1 MKYVITGSLGH
12 ISKPVVE
19 RLAKDGHQVTV
30 ITSNSGRKNDIESLG
45 ATAAVGSVEDAAF
58 ISSTFNG
65 ADAVYLMIPPN
76 WGVTNWL
83 EYQQKVADNY
93 TAAIADNN
101 IKHVVQLSSIGAHMR
116 RGAGPVDGLGY
127 LEEQLLRLAAVHV
140 KMLRPSFFYYNLFS
154 MIPLIKGMGIMGA
167 NYGGTAEKLVLVHT
181 DDIAD
186 ALYTALSGLQ
196 FTGHTIE
203 YIASDERDTNEI
215 AAVLSAA
222 IGKPGIPWVV
232 FSDEQSMQGMLQA
245 GLSATI
251 AEGYNALGAGIRT
264 GAVQEDYWK
273 NRPASFG
280 KIKLEDFAK
289 AFAAVFNAQEQKA

>member
-19 RLAKDGHQVTV
+19 RLVKDGHQVTV
-30 ITSNSGRKNDIESLG
+30 ITSSADRKSNIESLG

-58 ISSTFNG
+58 ISSTFSG

-76 WGVTNWL
+76 WGASNWMA
-83 EYQQKVADNY
+83 YQQKVADNY
-93 TAAIADNN
+93 TTAITANN
-101 IKHVVQLSSIGAHMR
+101 IKHVVQLSSIGAHLR
-116 RGAGPVDGLGY
+116 KGAGPVDGLGY
-127 LEEQLLRLAAVHV
+127 LEEQLLKLTAVNV
-140 KMLRPSFFYYNLFS
+140 KMLRPSYFYYNLFS
-154 MIPLIKGMGIMGA
+154 MIPLIKGMNIMGA
-167 NYGGTAEKLVLVHT
+167 NYGCTEEKLVLVHT
-181 DDIAD
+181 SDIAD
-186 ALYTALSGLQ
+186 ALYAALSGLS
-196 FTGHTIE
+196 FTGHTVE
-203 YIASDERDTNEI
+203 YIASDERTPDEI
-215 AAVLSAA
+215 AAVLSTA

-232 FSDEQSMQGMLQA
+232 FGDEQSLQGMLQA

-280 KIKLEDFAK
+280 KIKLEEFAK
-289 AFAAVFNAQEQKA
+289 EFAAAFNTPA